1 MPRPRLRALAY
12 IGNFL
17 LTLALP
23 VTATPMLST
32 LVMSAAIGRRR
43 ETSVPP
49 ENGLWVGMSADATAT
64 DRVAGSRPAF
74 YRYNRCKG

>member
-49 ENGLWVGMSADATAT
+49 KTGFGLACLPM
-64 DRVAGSRPAF
+64 RPPPT
-74 YRYNRCKG
+74 G